1 MMSSNLMH
9 GRERSGAAPIQSV
22 DATPVKYLHLKESS
36 SIPSL
41 LRGADSFTITRLES
55 SSGLAEPITKVSTV
69 PALLVAVSITSLAR
83 ADYQFWVDEK
93 RVPTP
98 YIPAFRSTVIDL
110 DARPSCWVRRAFD
123 YVLFHVP
130 RRGLDDIAA
139 DLAVGPVNTY
149 KVAVVEEDLV
159 LTQLTKSM
167 LPSIGRPGWPSPLAL
182 DHLNLILG
190 AHVLQKYGGLRKPPT
205 ISLGGLGPSQKRRA
219 TELLSENLSGRIRLS
234 ELAAEC
240 DLSISH
246 FARSF
251 KASFG
256 VSAHR
261 WLVQRR
267 IERAQELLIETHESL
282 ADIADQAGFADQ
294 ASFTRTFHQIVGVS
308 PGRWRRDYQGRA

>member
-1 MMSSNLMH
+1 MSSDL
-9 GRERSGAAPIQSV
+9 GSV
-22 DATPVKYLHLKESS
+22 DERPVNYLHLRERS

-41 LRGADSFTITRLES
+41 LRGADAFAITRLES

-69 PALLVAVSITSLAR
+69 PALLVAGSITSLAR
-83 ADYQFWVDEK
+83 ADYHCWVDEK

-98 YIPAFRSTVIDL
+98 HIPAFRSTVIDL

-130 RRGLDDIAA
+130 RKLLDDIAA

-149 KVAVVEEDLV
+149 KVSVVEEDLV
-159 LTQLTKSM
+159 LTQLTQSM
-167 LPSIGRPGWPSPLAL
+167 LTAIGRPGWPSPLAL

-190 AHVLQKYGGLRKPPT
+190 AHVLQKYGVLQKPPT
-205 ISLGGLGPSQKRRA
+205 VSLGGLGPSQKRRA
-219 TELLSENLSGRIRLS
+219 TELLSEDLSGRTRLS

-240 DLSISH
+240 GLSISH

-267 IERAQELLIETHESL
+267 IERSQELLIHTLDSL
-282 ADIADQAGFADQ
+282 ADIADVTGFADQ
-294 ASFTRTFHQIVGVS
+294 AAFTRTFHQTVGIS
-308 PGRWRRDYQGRA
+308 PGRWRRDHQRSGSSVLHA